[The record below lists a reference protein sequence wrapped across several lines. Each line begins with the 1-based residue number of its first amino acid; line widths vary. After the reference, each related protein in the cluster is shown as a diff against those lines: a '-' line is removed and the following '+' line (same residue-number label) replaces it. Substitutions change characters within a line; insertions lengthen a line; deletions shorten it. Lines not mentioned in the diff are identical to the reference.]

1 MSKQYWQTLGQL
13 QDSDASKELSKNEFQ
28 ESLPAASDLEK
39 ESFVNAPASR
49 RDFLK
54 YLGYSTAAATL
65 AASCDIPVKKSI
77 PFAFKPDNVMPGI
90 ANYFASTYISGD
102 EALPIIVKVREG
114 RPIKIEGNSKSTLT
128 QGVSSAK
135 AQASVLNLYDNNKLR
150 HPKQKT
156 ASGYIEVAD
165 LKNIDS
171 AIGNGL
177 ATGNIALLT
186 SSIISPTSIE
196 VINAFKAKY
205 PNTTHVVYNAISY
218 DGLLTANELTF
229 GKRAVP
235 QYLFESAKV
244 VVSIGA
250 DFLGSWV
257 MPSVFAKG
265 YSKNRK
271 VTNKNIDMSKHFQ
284 FESMLS
290 MTGANADERY
300 THRPS
305 ETGAVVNSLLAAVSG
320 GASVVKDAKLAKGIE
335 AAAAALKN
343 AGGNAVVVCG
353 SNDANIQ
360 VLVNAINNAI
370 GAYGKTINWGATIN
384 TIQGSD
390 VAMEELVKQ
399 MNAGAIGTLIMGDVN
414 PAYDYY
420 NSKAFTTGLAKVTN
434 SISFADSIT
443 ETAGLCKYI
452 IPDGH
457 FLENWG
463 DAEIVTGHVSL
474 IQPTINRLFK
484 SRSWQTSL
492 LKWSGN
498 DTDYETYWR
507 TAWTTK
513 AGSAANLDK
522 LLEKGIIETPT
533 AVAGAVFNAGA
544 VATAT
549 AAVAAM
555 QTGTKDEVVLY
566 SKVSMGDGRMANNP
580 WLQELPDPITKA
592 AWDNY
597 AMISFAKAKELG
609 ISVDDAYETLPAKPE
624 ILVKV
629 GNTELKLAAMVIPGM
644 QANTIAVAMGYG
656 RADAAGMAA
665 KGAGVNAFPAVS
677 FNGKNLVYNVN
688 NVTVSKTGSTYDI
701 AQNQSHGYYE
711 DRQEVVKEITLDDLK
726 KFPNHVFDERAEEFK
741 LILDGGEKMTN
752 EEAIEKFRVEGTI
765 YPDFDRPGAKWG
777 MSIDLNSCFGCGACV
792 VACNAENNVAVVGKQ
807 EMMRGHDMHWLRIDR
822 YFATA
827 KNDNDL
833 DNVDV
838 VFMPMMCQHC
848 DNAPCENVCPVA
860 ATNHS
865 SEGLNQMTYNRCIG
879 TRYCANN
886 CPYKV
891 RRFNWADYMG
901 ADSFKDN
908 QVGKISDASLHMNDE
923 LTRMVLNPDV
933 TVRSRGVI
941 EKCSFCVQRLQAG
954 KLTAKKEERKLN
966 DNDIK
971 TACQQACAAD
981 AIVFGNVND
990 KESAIYN
997 IRENESKN
1005 RLYYALEQLHVL
1017 PNVSYL
1023 AKVRNKASIAGLKK
1037 VEAHHEGGHG
1047 EHGAKGAHDTH
1058 GAGGEKHDAGH
1069 GDGGHKEGAKK
1080 EEHST
1085 AH

>member
-13 QDSDASKELSKNEFQ
+13 QNSEASKELAKNEFQ
-28 ESLPAASDLEK
+28 EQLPAASDLAQ

-77 PFAFKPDNVMPGI
+77 PFAFKPDNVQPGI
-90 ANYFASTYISGD
+90 ANYFASTYTSGD
-102 EALPIIVKVREG
+102 EALPVIVKVREG
-114 RPIKIEGNSKSTLT
+114 RPIKIEGNSQSTLT
-128 QGVSSAK
+128 QGVSSAR
-135 AQASVLNLYDNNKLR
+135 AQAAVLNLYDNNKLR
-150 HPKQKT
+150 NPKLKS
-156 ASGYIEVAD
+156 AGGYVEIAD
-165 LKNIDS
+165 LKTIDTE
-171 AIGNGL
+171 ITRGL
-177 ATGNIALLT
+177 ALGNIALLT
-186 SSIISPTSIE
+186 SSIISPTTIE
-196 VINAFKAKY
+196 ILNAFKVKY
-205 PNTTHVVYNAISY
+205 PNTTHVVYNPISY
-218 DGLLTANELTF
+218 DGLLSANELTF

-235 QYLFESAKV
+235 QYLFENAKV

-257 MPSVFAKG
+257 MPAVFAKG

-271 VTNKNIDMSKHFQ
+271 ISKKNIDMSKHFQ

-305 ETGAVVNSLLAAVSG
+305 ETGAVVASLL
-320 GASVVKDAKLAKGIE
+320 SVVNGGVSTIKDAKLAKGVE

-353 SNDANIQ
+353 SNDVNTQ
-360 VLVNAINNAI
+360 VLVNAINNTI
-370 GAYGKTINWGATIN
+370 GAYGKTINWNATIN
-384 TIQGSD
+384 TIQGND
-390 VAMEELVKQ
+390 AAMDMLIKQ
-399 MNAGAIGTLIMGDVN
+399 MSAGSIGTIIMHDVN
-414 PAYDYY
+414 PVYDYY
-420 NSKAFTTGLAKVTN
+420 NGKAFATALTKVAN

-457 FLENWG
+457 FLESWG
-463 DAEIVTGHVSL
+463 DAEIVTGYVSL

-507 TAWTTK
+507 TAWVAK
-513 AGSAANLDK
+513 AGSSSNLDK
-522 LLEKGIIETPT
+522 LLEKGIIETPSLLT
-533 AVAGAVFNAGA
+533 ATTFNAAA

-549 AAVAAM
+549 SAVASM
-555 QTGTKDEVVLY
+555 PVGTKDEVIFY

-597 AMISFAKAKELG
+597 AMISFAKAKELN
-609 ISVDDAYETLPAKPE
+609 IVVDDIYETQPAKPE
-624 ILVKV
+624 ISVKV
-629 GNTELKLAAMVIPGM
+629 GNIELKLAAMVIPGM
-644 QANTIAVAMGYG
+644 QSNTIAIAMGYG
-656 RADAAGMAA
+656 RADIAGMAA
-665 KGAGVNAFPAVS
+665 KGAGANVYPAVT
-677 FNGKNLVYNVN
+677 FNGTSLVYNSS
-688 NVTVSKTGSTYDI
+688 NVTVAKTGKTYDI

-711 DRQEVVKEITLDDLK
+711 DRQEIVKEITLDDLK
-726 KFPNHVFDERAEEFK
+726 KHPNHVFDERAEEFK

-752 EEAIEKFRVEGTI
+752 EEAVEKFRVEGTI
-765 YPDFDRPGAKWG
+765 YPDYERPGAKWG

-792 VACNAENNVAVVGKQ
+792 VACNAENNVVVVGKT

-827 KNDNDL
+827 KATDEKEL

-848 DNAPCENVCPVA
+848 DSAPCENVCPVA

-908 QVGKISDASLHMNDE
+908 QKGKVSDATMHMNDE

-966 DNDIK
+966 DNDVK

-1017 PNVSYL
+1017 PNVNYL
-1023 AKVRNKASIAGLKK
+1023 AKVRNKAKIAGLENVK
-1037 VEAHHEGGHG
+1037 EASHGGAHDN
-1047 EHGAKGAHDTH
+1047 HGAKGAHDTH
-1058 GAGGEKHDAGH
+1058 EAGGEKHDAGH
-1069 GDGGHKEGAKK
+1069 EQHEGAKK

-1085 AH
+1085 TH